1 MLLGLDLGTTN
12 VKALVTDFAG
22 RHLSEGACA
31 VRLFQMGSGGV
42 EQDIEEIWD
51 ATRKAVR
58 EALRSVDG
66 SGIRAV
72 GVSSQGG
79 ALQMLDGQGQPLGRV
94 ISWLDERGSPF
105 NDELVKE
112 LGQEWFAQRLGH
124 CRAGFAIG
132 QILRLRQQ
140 DRALPAPPN
149 RIGFVGDI
157 VVSRMCGRPAQDGTS
172 CSLTLLYNPALR
184 DYDPDLLARLEV
196 TPAQLP
202 ALLPV
207 REPAGGLLPSF
218 AQGVG
223 LRAGVPVSVAVHDQ
237 YTAALATGAVQPG
250 TVMVGTGTAWVL
262 LAVGSHRTAPATP
275 DAFVCH
281 HVVEE
286 LWGQILS
293 LVNGG
298 SALAW
303 ALELTGQNGRN
314 GAEIDRLLESAP
326 PGCDG
331 LRCRPLL
338 AALAPAGVAPN
349 TKGQFS
355 GLQLSHGAGHVVR
368 AVLEG
373 LGFELKRHIGFLRD
387 AGLPIERL
395 VLGGSAAAS
404 RVTPPMLAAITGLPL
419 VCAGSRAS
427 STLGA
432 AIIARGLCEPASP
445 LARLAEEMA
454 PAASHVE
461 PAADAASIYQAHFEE
476 YMRSLPMLKT
486 NSNRAGSGA
495 GLSPASSWP
504 RAGRPP
510 DRRDACPTT

>member
-1 MLLGLDLGTTN
+1 MRSPKAEGRSPNMLLGLDLGTTN

-22 RHLSEGACA
+22 HTLSEGSCP
-31 VRLFQMGSGGV
+31 VRLCPMGSGGV
-42 EQDIEEIWD
+42 EQDIEEIWE

-58 EALRSVDG
+58 AAVGTADG
-66 SGIRAV
+66 SGIKAV

-79 ALQMLDGQGQPLGRV
+79 AMQLLDRDGRPLGRV

-105 NDELVKE
+105 NEALVKE

-140 DRALPAPPN
+140 DKALAAPLN

-172 CSLTLLYNPALR
+172 CSLTLLYNPGLR
-184 DYDPDLLARLEV
+184 DYDPDLLARLGV
-196 TPAQLP
+196 TAAQLP

-218 AQGVG
+218 AQEVG
-223 LRAGVPVSVAVHDQ
+223 LPSGIPVSVAVHDQ
-237 YTAALATGAVQPG
+237 YTAALATGAVRPG

-262 LAVGSHRTAPATP
+262 LAVGATRTAPATP

-281 HVVEE
+281 HVVEG

-326 PGCDG
+326 PGCAG
-331 LRCRPLL
+331 LRCQPLL
-338 AALAPAGVAPN
+338 AALVPAGIAPN

-373 LGFELKRHIGFLRD
+373 LAFELKRHIGFLRD

-404 RVTPPMLAAITGLPL
+404 RVTPPLLAAITGLPL
-419 VCAGSRAS
+419 ACAGSRAS

-432 AIIARGLCEPASP
+432 AIIARGLCEPASL
-445 LARLAEEMA
+445 LAKLAEEMA
-454 PAASHVE
+454 PAANHVE
-461 PAADAASIYQAHFEE
+461 PAREASSFYQALFEE
-476 YMRSLPMLKT
+476 YLRSLPL
-486 NSNRAGSGA
+486 SGA
-495 GLSPASSWP
+495 HS
-504 RAGRPP
+504 R
-510 DRRDACPTT
+510 

>member
-12 VKALVTDFAG
+12 VKALVTDLAG
-22 RHLSEGACA
+22 RTLSEGSCA
-31 VRLFQMGSGGV
+31 LRLFRMGGGGV
-42 EQDIEEIWD
+42 EQDIEEIWN
-51 ATRKAVR
+51 ATRTAVR
-58 EALRSVDG
+58 EAVRPVDG
-66 SGIRAV
+66 SGIKAV

-79 ALQMLDGQGQPLGRV
+79 AMQLLDARGQPLGRV
-94 ISWLDERGSPF
+94 ISWLDERGTPF
-105 NDELVKE
+105 NEALVNE
-112 LGQEWFAQRLGH
+112 LGEEWFAQRLGH
-124 CRAGFAIG
+124 CRGGFAIG
-132 QILRLRQQ
+132 QLLRLREQ
-140 DRALPAPPN
+140 DSALPAPPN

-157 VVSRMCGRPAQDGTS
+157 IVSRLCGRAAQDGTS
-172 CSLTLLYNPALR
+172 CSLTLLYNPGLR
-184 DYDPDLLARLEV
+184 DYDPDLLARLGV
-196 TPAQLP
+196 TAAQLP
-202 ALLPV
+202 ALLSV
-207 REPAGGLLPSF
+207 REAAGGLLPSF
-218 AQGVG
+218 AQDVG
-223 LRAGVPVSVAVHDQ
+223 LRAGIPVSVAVHDQ
-237 YTAALATGAVQPG
+237 YTGALATAAVRPG

-262 LAVGSHRTAPATP
+262 LAVGGSRTAPATP

-281 HVVEE
+281 HVAEG

-303 ALELTGQNGRN
+303 ALELTGHNGKG

-326 PGCDG
+326 PGCNG

-338 AALAPAGVAPN
+338 AALVPAGVAPN
-349 TKGQFS
+349 TRGQFS
-355 GLQLSHGAGHVVR
+355 GVQFSHGAGHVVR

-419 VCAGSRAS
+419 ACAGSRAN

-432 AIIARGLCEPASP
+432 AIVARGLCEPAAP
-445 LARLAEEMA
+445 LAKLAEEMA

-461 PAADAASIYQAHFEE
+461 PAAEAASFYEGEYEE
-476 YMRSLPMLKT
+476 YLRSMPLPE
-486 NSNRAGSGA
+486 
-495 GLSPASSWP
+495 
-504 RAGRPP
+504 
-510 DRRDACPTT
+510 TTSR

>member
-22 RHLSEGACA
+22 HPLSEGACA
-31 VRLFQMGSGGV
+31 VRLFQMGRDGV
-42 EQDIEEIWD
+42 EQDIEEIWS
-51 ATRKAVR
+51 ATRTAVR
-58 EALRSVDG
+58 EAVRSIDG
-66 SGIRAV
+66 AGIKAV

-79 ALQMLDGQGQPLGRV
+79 ALQLLDARGQPLGRV
-94 ISWLDERGSPF
+94 VSWLDQRGTPF
-105 NDELVKE
+105 NDALVNK

-124 CRAGFAIG
+124 CHAGFAIG
-132 QILRLRQQ
+132 QLLRLRQQ
-140 DRALPAPPN
+140 DAALPTPPK

-157 VVSRMCGRPAQDGTS
+157 IVSRLCGRAAQDGTS
-172 CSLTLLYNPALR
+172 CSLTLLYNPARR
-184 DYDPDLLARLEV
+184 DYDPDLLTRLGV
-196 TPAQLP
+196 TTAQLP
-202 ALLPV
+202 ALLSA

-218 AQGVG
+218 AEAVG
-223 LRAGVPVSVAVHDQ
+223 LRPGIPVSAAVHDQ
-237 YTAALATGAVQPG
+237 YSGALATGAVRPG

-262 LAVGSHRTAPATP
+262 LAVGSSRTAPATP

-281 HVVEE
+281 HVAEG

-303 ALELTGQNGRN
+303 ALDLTGHNGKS
-314 GAEIDRLLESAP
+314 GHTIDGLLESAP
-326 PGCDG
+326 LGSDG

-338 AALAPAGVAPN
+338 AALVPAGIAAQ
-349 TKGQFS
+349 TRGQFS

-373 LGFELKRHIGFLRD
+373 LAFELKRHIEFLRH

-404 RVTPPMLAAITGLPL
+404 RVTPSLLAAVTDLPL
-419 VCAGSRAS
+419 ACAGIRAS

-445 LARLAEEMA
+445 LARLADEMA
-454 PAASHVE
+454 PAASYVE
-461 PAADAASIYQAHFEE
+461 PEAEAASLYQAHYEE
-476 YMRSLPMLKT
+476 YLHSLPLLEA
-486 NSNRAGSGA
+486 N
-495 GLSPASSWP
+495 
-504 RAGRPP
+504 
-510 DRRDACPTT
+510 

>member
-12 VKALVTDFAG
+12 VKALVTDLAG
-22 RHLSEGACA
+22 RHLSEGACP
-31 VRLFQMGSGGV
+31 VRLFQQGSGGV
-42 EQDIEEIWD
+42 EQDIEEIWN
-51 ATRKAVR
+51 ATRTAVR
-58 EALRSVDG
+58 EAVRSVDA
-66 SGIRAV
+66 SAIKAV

-79 ALQMLDGQGQPLGRV
+79 ALQLLDARGRPLGRV
-94 ISWLDERGSPF
+94 ISWLDQRGSPF
-105 NDELVKE
+105 NDALVNE
-112 LGQEWFAQRLGH
+112 LGQDWFAQRLGH
-124 CRAGFAIG
+124 CHAGFAIG
-132 QILRLRQQ
+132 QLLRLRQQ

-157 VVSRMCGRPAQDGTS
+157 IVSRMCGRPAQDGTS
-172 CSLTLLYNPALR
+172 CSLTLLYNPAR
-184 DYDPDLLARLEV
+184 RGYDPDLLARLEV
-196 TPAQLP
+196 TAAQLP
-202 ALLPV
+202 ELLPA
-207 REPAGGLLPSF
+207 REPADGLLPSF
-218 AQGVG
+218 AQEVG
-223 LRAGVPVSVAVHDQ
+223 LRPGIPVSAAVHDQ
-237 YTAALATGAVQPG
+237 YTAALATGAVRPG

-262 LAVGSHRTAPATP
+262 LAVGGSRTVPATL

-281 HVVEE
+281 HVVEG

-303 ALELTGQNGRN
+303 ALELTGHNGRS
-314 GAEIDRLLESAP
+314 GGETDRMLESVP
-326 PGCDG
+326 PGSDG
-331 LRCRPLL
+331 LSCRPLL
-338 AALAPAGVAPN
+338 AALVPAGVAPN

-373 LGFELKRHIGFLRD
+373 LAFELKRHIGFLRD

-404 RVTPPMLAAITGLPL
+404 RVTPSLLAAITGLPL
-419 VCAGSRAS
+419 ACAGSRAN

-461 PAADAASIYQAHFEE
+461 PEAEAALLYQGQYEE
-476 YMRSLPMLKT
+476 YLRSLSLL
-486 NSNRAGSGA
+486 G
-495 GLSPASSWP
+495 ASS
-504 RAGRPP
+504 R
-510 DRRDACPTT
+510 

>member
-22 RHLSEGACA
+22 RQLSEGACP

-42 EQDIEEIWD
+42 EQDIEEIWN
-51 ATRKAVR
+51 ATRMAVR
-58 EALRSVDG
+58 EAVRSVNG
-66 SGIRAV
+66 AGIKAV

-79 ALQMLDGQGQPLGRV
+79 ALQMLNARGQPLGRV
-94 ISWLDERGSPF
+94 ISWLDQRGTPF
-105 NDELVKE
+105 NDALVNE
-112 LGQEWFAQRLGH
+112 LGEEWFAQRLGH
-124 CRAGFAIG
+124 CHAGFAIG
-132 QILRLRQQ
+132 QLLRLRQQ
-140 DRALPAPPN
+140 DTALPAAPN

-157 VVSRMCGRPAQDGTS
+157 VVSRLCGRPAQDGTS
-172 CSLTLLYNPALR
+172 CSLTLLYNPER
-184 DYDPDLLARLEV
+184 REYDPDLLARLGV
-196 TPAQLP
+196 SAAQLP
-202 ALLPV
+202 ALLPA

-218 AQGVG
+218 AQEAG
-223 LRAGVPVSVAVHDQ
+223 LRPGIPVSGAIHDQ
-237 YTAALATGAVQPG
+237 YTGALATGAVRPG

-262 LAVGSHRTAPATP
+262 LAVGGSRTAPATP

-281 HVVEE
+281 HVVEG

-303 ALELTGQNGRN
+303 ALELTGHNGKG

-326 PGCDG
+326 PGCDS

-338 AALAPAGVAPN
+338 AALVPAGVRPN
-349 TKGQFS
+349 TRGQFS
-355 GLQLSHGAGHVVR
+355 GVQLSHGAGHIVR

-373 LGFELKRHIGFLRD
+373 LGFELRRHIEFLRE
-387 AGLPIERL
+387 AGLAIERL

-419 VCAGSRAS
+419 ACAGSRAS

-432 AIIARGLCEPASP
+432 AIMARGLCEPASA
-445 LARLAEEMA
+445 LATLAEEMA
-454 PAASHVE
+454 PAAGHIE
-461 PAADAASIYQAHFEE
+461 PAAEAAALYQGHFEE
-476 YMRSLPMLKT
+476 YLRSLPLLEA
-486 NSNRAGSGA
+486 NSR
-495 GLSPASSWP
+495 
-504 RAGRPP
+504 
-510 DRRDACPTT
+510 

>member
-12 VKALVTDFAG
+12 VKALVTNFAG
-22 RHLSEGACA
+22 RPLSEGACA

-42 EQDIEEIWD
+42 EQDIEEIWN
-51 ATRKAVR
+51 ATRTAVR
-58 EALRSVDG
+58 EAVRQVCG
-66 SGIRAV
+66 AGIQAV

-79 ALQMLDGQGQPLGRV
+79 AMQLLDGQGRPLARV

-140 DRALPAPPN
+140 NHALPAPPN

-157 VVSRMCGRPAQDGTS
+157 IVSRMCGRPAQDGTS
-172 CSLTLLYNPALR
+172 CSLTLLYNPTLR

-196 TPAQLP
+196 TAAQLP
-202 ALLPV
+202 ALLPE

-218 AQGVG
+218 AQEVG
-223 LRAGVPVSVAVHDQ
+223 LRAGIPVSVTVHDQ
-237 YTAALATGAVQPG
+237 YTGALATAAVQPG

-262 LAVGSHRTAPATP
+262 LAVGGNRTAPATP
-275 DAFVCH
+275 EAFVCH
-281 HVVEE
+281 HVVEG

-303 ALELTGQNGRN
+303 ALELAGQNGRS

-338 AALAPAGVAPN
+338 AALVPAGVAPN

-368 AVLEG
+368 SVLEG
-373 LGFELKRHIGFLRD
+373 LAFELKRHIGFLRE

-404 RVTPPMLAAITGLPL
+404 RVTPAMLAAITELPL
-419 VCAGSRAS
+419 ACAGSRAN

-432 AIIARGLCEPASP
+432 AIIARGLCEPSAA
-445 LARLAEEMA
+445 LAKLAEEMA

-461 PAADAASIYQAHFEE
+461 PATETVSQYQAPFEE
-476 YMRSLPMLKT
+476 YLRSLPLL
-486 NSNRAGSGA
+486 G
-495 GLSPASSWP
+495 ASS
-504 RAGRPP
+504 R
-510 DRRDACPTT
+510 

>member
-42 EQDIEEIWD
+42 EQDIEEIWN
-51 ATRKAVR
+51 ATRTAVR
-58 EALRSVDG
+58 EAVRSVDG
-66 SGIRAV
+66 SGIQAV

-79 ALQMLDGQGQPLGRV
+79 ALQMLAAQGRPLGRV
-94 ISWLDERGSPF
+94 ISWLDQRGSPF
-105 NDELVKE
+105 NDALVNE

-132 QILRLRQQ
+132 QLLRLRQQ
-140 DRALPAPPN
+140 DRGLPAAPN

-157 VVSRMCGRPAQDGTS
+157 IVSRLCGRPAQDGTS
-172 CSLTLLYNPALR
+172 CSLTLLYNPARR
-184 DYDPDLLARLEV
+184 DYDPDLLARLGV
-196 TPAQLP
+196 TAAQLP
-202 ALLPV
+202 ALLPA
-207 REPAGGLLPSF
+207 REPAGELLASF
-218 AQGVG
+218 AREVG
-223 LRAGVPVSVAVHDQ
+223 LRPGIPVSAAVHDQ
-237 YTAALATGAVQPG
+237 YTAALATGAVRPG

-262 LAVGSHRTAPATP
+262 LAVGGSRTAPATP

-281 HVVEE
+281 HVVEG

-303 ALELTGQNGRN
+303 ALELSGHNGKN

-326 PGCDG
+326 PGCEG

-338 AALAPAGVAPN
+338 AALVPAGVRPN
-349 TKGQFS
+349 TQGQLS
-355 GLQLSHGAGHVVR
+355 GLQLSHGSGHVVR

-373 LGFELKRHIGFLRD
+373 LAFELKRHIGFLRE

-404 RVTPPMLAAITGLPL
+404 RVTPPLLAAVTALPL
-419 VCAGSRAS
+419 ACAGNRAS

-432 AIIARGLCEPASP
+432 AIIARSLCEPAAP
-445 LARLAEEMA
+445 LAKLAEEMA

-461 PAADAASIYQAHFEE
+461 PEAAAAALYQAHYEE
-476 YMRSLPMLKT
+476 YLRSLPLLEE
-486 NSNRAGSGA
+486 NSR
-495 GLSPASSWP
+495 
-504 RAGRPP
+504 
-510 DRRDACPTT
+510 